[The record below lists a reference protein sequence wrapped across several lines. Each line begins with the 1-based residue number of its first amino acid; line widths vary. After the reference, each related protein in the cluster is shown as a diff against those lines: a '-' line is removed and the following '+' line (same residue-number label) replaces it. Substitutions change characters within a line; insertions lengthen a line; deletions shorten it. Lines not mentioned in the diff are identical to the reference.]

1 MQRRDFIAKAG
12 MITTALALNIT
23 HMETKN
29 IISKKS
35 MLGVRET
42 TNKFEGIL
50 TQKGIT
56 VYARINQQAEAAK
69 AGIALKGIEFLLFGN
84 PGKGGQVMAE
94 NPEAALDLPL
104 KLLVWEDAQHQTWV
118 SYNDP
123 ASLTERFSLAEQTA
137 KLTDIEPLV
146 TLLLQE

>member
-1 MQRRDFIAKAG
+1 MERRNFIAKAG
-12 MITTALALNIT
+12 IASTVLALNNRQ
-23 HMETKN
+23 METKN

-35 MLGVRET
+35 RLGVKET
-42 TNKFEGIL
+42 TDKFEGIL

-56 VYARINQQAEAAK
+56 IYARINQQAEAAK
-69 AGIALKGIEFLLFGN
+69 AGIALKAIKFLLFGN

-104 KLLVWEDAQHQTWV
+104 KLLVWEDAQNQTWV

-123 ASLTERFSLAEQTA
+123 ASLIERFSLAGQTA
-137 KLTDIEPLV
+137 KLIDIEPLV

>member
-1 MQRRDFIAKAG
+1 MERRNFIAKAG
-12 MITTALALNIT
+12 IASTVLALNNRQ
-23 HMETKN
+23 METKN

-35 MLGVRET
+35 RLGVKET
-42 TNKFEGIL
+42 TDKFEGIL

-56 VYARINQQAEAAK
+56 IYARINQQAEAAK
-69 AGIALKGIEFLLFGN
+69 AGIALKAIEFLPFGN

-104 KLLVWEDAQHQTWV
+104 KLLVWVDAQNQTWV

-123 ASLTERFSLAEQTA
+123 ASLIERFSLAEQTA

>member
-1 MQRRDFIAKAG
+1 MERRNFIAKAG
-12 MITTALALNIT
+12 IASTVLALNNRQ
-23 HMETKN
+23 METKN

-35 MLGVRET
+35 RLGVKET
-42 TNKFEGIL
+42 TDKFEGIL

-56 VYARINQQAEAAK
+56 IYARINQQAEAAK
-69 AGIALKGIEFLLFGN
+69 AGIALKAIEFLLFGN

-104 KLLVWEDAQHQTWV
+104 KLLVWEDAQNQTWV

-123 ASLTERFSLAEQTA
+123 ASLIERFSLAGQTA